1 MSKTAKSPISIFSA
15 SILSVSVFS
24 TFLLSGCDNT
34 AKVPEAKDSSKASAE
49 SKPIT
54 IGYSDW
60 PGWVAWQVAI
70 EKGWLK
76 EAGLN
81 VDFKWFDYSASLSA
95 FSANQL
101 DAVFVTN
108 GDNLVTASG
117 GTQGMMILATDY
129 SAGNDVILAKEGIN
143 SIQDLKGKSI
153 GVEKGLVD
161 HLLLATALSDQK
173 NTAADV
179 KLVNSTTNQLPQVFS
194 SPDVSAIAVWQP
206 VASQALK
213 AVAGS
218 KIIYSSKDKPGLI
231 YDTLTVNMSH
241 LAAHKEE
248 WTKLLQ
254 VWDKTVKYINDPA
267 TRPDAVKIMAARSG
281 VDPKQYESMVD
292 GTHLLDIEANKKVFT
307 KGTGFDSIY
316 GSSYHVNKF
325 NVENGIYKT
334 EQNVDGLI
342 YPTLVQTLK

>member
-1 MSKTAKSPISIFSA
+1 MIHKSL
-15 SILSVSVFS
+15 LSVS
-24 TFLLSGCDNT
+24 LLSAMLFTGCDNS
-34 AKVPEAKDSSKASAE
+34 AKIPEAKQGTQASATA
-49 SKPIT
+49 KPMT

-60 PGWVAWQVAI
+60 PGFVAWQVAI

-81 VDFKWFDYSASLSA
+81 VEFKWFDYSASLSA

-117 GTQGMMILATDY
+117 GTQGMMIMATDY
-129 SAGNDVILAKEGIN
+129 SAGNDVIIAKDGIN
-143 SIQDLKGKSI
+143 SIQDLKGKSV

-161 HLLLATALSDQK
+161 HLLLATAMSDQK
-173 NTAADV
+173 IPINEI
-179 KLVNSTTNQLPQVFS
+179 KLVNSATNQLPQVLS

-213 AVAGS
+213 AVAES
-218 KIIYSSKDKPGLI
+218 KIIYTSKDKPGLI

-241 LAAHKEE
+241 LTAHKDE
-248 WTKLLQ
+248 WKKILQ

-267 TRPDAVKIMAARSG
+267 THADAVKIMAIRSG
-281 VDPKQYESMVD
+281 VDPKQYEKMVN
-292 GTHLLDIEANKKVFT
+292 GTHLLDLEANQKVFS
-307 KGTGFDSIY
+307 KGNGFDSIY

-342 YPTLVQTLK
+342 YPALLQELK